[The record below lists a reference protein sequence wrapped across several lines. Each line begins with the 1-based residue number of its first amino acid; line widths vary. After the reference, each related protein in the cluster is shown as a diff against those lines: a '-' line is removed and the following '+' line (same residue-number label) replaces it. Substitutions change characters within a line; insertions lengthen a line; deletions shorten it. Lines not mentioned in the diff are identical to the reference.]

1 MYLITAEV
9 AWSIMRGRAQ
19 GRDAGAGRIAEAGG
33 ERGSQADETEHS
45 FRRARND
52 DEDW

>member
-9 AWSIMRGRAQ
+9 ARSIMRGRAQ

-33 ERGSQADETEHS
+33 ERVTQADETEHS
-45 FRRARND
+45 FRRALNN
-52 DEDW
+52 DEDQ